1 MLALAAGPMGVWHP
15 GQEIELPTE
24 EAMALITAHYA
35 VLVGGNDGRYTATV
49 GGIQVETAMLAPA
62 EPIAVPIETRTP
74 VGVVDPILT
83 FGKYKGEAMSAVYA
97 KDPKY
102 VTGFLAKN
110 EDAEIAAAAKAI
122 AG

>member
-35 VLVGGNDGRYTATV
+35 VLVGGNDGRHTATI
-49 GGIQVETAMLAPA
+49 GGAIVETAMLAPA
-62 EPIAVPIETRTP
+62 EPVALPIETRAP
-74 VGVVDPILT
+74 VKVSDPVLA
-83 FGKYKGEAMSAVYA
+83 FGKHKGETMSAIYA
-97 KDPKY
+97 KDPGY
-102 VTGFLAKN
+102 VRSFLSHN
-110 EDAEIAAAAKAI
+110 DDPEIAAAAKAI